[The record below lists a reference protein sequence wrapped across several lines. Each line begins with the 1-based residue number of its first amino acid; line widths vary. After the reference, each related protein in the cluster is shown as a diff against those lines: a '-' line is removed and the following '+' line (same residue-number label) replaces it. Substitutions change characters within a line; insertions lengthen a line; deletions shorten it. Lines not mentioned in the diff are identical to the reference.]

1 MTEPEAVPTGLR
13 FGTDG
18 VRARAGNRL
27 DEPSVRALGLAAA
40 PLLGADRVVIGRDT
54 RASGPGLLLA
64 LAEGRQLECI
74 FLRQGSRGRGSSIK
88 T

>member
-64 LAEGRQLECI
+64 LAEGLSEGGLQVCLLYTSPSPRD
-74 FLRQGSRGRGSSIK
+74 S
-88 T
+88 